1 MENSLLEIINNGED
15 SYTEFKSGR
24 AHIDSLAKEMVA
36 FANTAGG
43 KIYLGIEDNGE
54 ITGVEKKIWEE
65 KLVQIVRN
73 NIEPSLS
80 IFIKNRKEDEKTVL
94 QVEIEKGKNKPYKVK
109 TSNKYYI
116 RVGSVSTEPSQEEL
130 VRLFQ
135 DGELLHFEVKSIPG
149 TTVQDLE
156 SILLREYCNQHR
168 KIDLEDKTEELFRNL
183 QILGKNFECTILGM
197 LYFGKELTQFLPQS
211 GIDMFR
217 FSGTEKDTD
226 ILDHKTEILPIPQ
239 LIEVGERFIK
249 YNSSTKAVFNQSETR
264 REDVQEYPEFV
275 VRELLSNAFAHR
287 DWSIFGQRV
296 KIDIFSDRLEIFSP
310 GKLPNTLELESAIS
324 GISYYR
330 NPIISQMLKDY
341 SLVEKSGRGL
351 LKILNYYKK
360 NKLSLPRFQATN
372 FFLKVTLYPIR

>member
-1 MENSLLEIINNGED
+1 
-15 SYTEFKSGR
+15 
-24 AHIDSLAKEMVA
+24 
-36 FANTAGG
+36 
-43 KIYLGIEDNGE
+43 
-54 ITGVEKKIWEE
+54 
-65 KLVQIVRN
+65 
-73 NIEPSLS
+73 
-80 IFIKNRKEDEKTVL
+80 
-94 QVEIEKGKNKPYKVK
+94 
-109 TSNKYYI
+109 
-116 RVGSVSTEPSQEEL
+116 
-130 VRLFQ
+130 
-135 DGELLHFEVKSIPG
+135 
-149 TTVQDLE
+149 
-156 SILLREYCNQHR
+156 
-168 KIDLEDKTEELFRNL
+168 
-183 QILGKNFECTILGM
+183 M

-239 LIEVGERFIK
+239 LLEVGERFIK

-360 NKLSLPRFQATN
+360 NKLSLPRFDATN